1 MVTTLSTNFRLLS
14 DSATSDFDVS
24 VEPGDP
30 VTTVRVIG
38 ELDIYTA
45 PKLLDHLRPM
55 MEGSG
60 RTVAV
65 DLGGV
70 RFIDSSGLG
79 ALVNALK
86 QLRETGGD
94 LLLRSPTPSTYK
106 LFEITGLTRVF
117 TIETR

>member
-1 MVTTLSTNFRLLS
+1 MSAKFQLLS
-14 DSATSDFDVS
+14 DSATSDFAVS
-24 VEPGDP
+24 VEPGDA
-30 VTTVRVIG
+30 VTTVRVAG

-45 PKLLDHLRPM
+45 PKLLDHLRSM
-55 MEGSG
+55 MEESG

-65 DLGGV
+65 DLGAV

-86 QLRETGGD
+86 QFRQTGGD

-117 TIETR
+117 TIENP